1 MVRVSS
7 HLDDESSRQLG
18 MLYFSA
24 ASDPINGEDGRKSK
38 PVESRPKID
47 RDVPKMRGANSAS
60 GRAKTKKPKVLRGV
74 APSRPVTNKVH
85 QVVGAD
91 HASVLFNYPKTDAS
105 QQLRRSSADDFAP
118 MERAVAM
125 LCIEEDRFRWLCRKN
140 KIVMVSAD
148 GGLFVLKTDVEVLR
162 DELIRSASPI
172 YLRTVARLESR
183 TIEQLKSACTA
194 KHVQVFTDP
203 VKGPMISVAKLSE
216 LLESL
221 RRRPVEGS
229 QSTDGHRFSSE
240 PNASRNLKSVDGTW
254 NVEGNPLK
262 RYEENEAKNRRQAT
276 ALSAGNNGIGKAST
290 EKVPF
295 IRIVSGGLPTLG
307 KGHK

>member
-1 MVRVSS
+1 M
-7 HLDDESSRQLG
+7 
-18 MLYFSA
+18 A
-24 ASDPINGEDGRKSK
+24 
-38 PVESRPKID
+38 
-47 RDVPKMRGANSAS
+47 
-60 GRAKTKKPKVLRGV
+60 
-74 APSRPVTNKVH
+74 
-85 QVVGAD
+85 GAD
-91 HASVLFNYPKTDAS
+91 HASVQFQFPKTDTS
-105 QQLRRSSADDFAP
+105 QQLRRSSVDDFAP
-118 MERAVAM
+118 IERAVAM

-203 VKGPMISVAKLSE
+203 VKGPMISVAKLPE

-229 QSTDGHRFSSE
+229 QSIGGHRISSE
-240 PNASRNLKSVDGTW
+240 PNARSNLKSVDGAW
-254 NVEGNPLK
+254 NVEGTPLK
-262 RYEENEAKNRRQAT
+262 RYEENEAKNRRQT
-276 ALSAGNNGIGKAST
+276 ASLSAGNKGIGKGST

-295 IRIVSGGLPTLG
+295 VRIVSGGLPTLG